1 MDIDFLLLQR
11 MKRGDENAFNVFVRK
26 YYKEILNYCNYHC
39 PDTSTA
45 EDLTQET
52 FLRFFEKLS
61 DYRYMGK
68 TKNYLYTMI
77 GVLFIVLMIPEFW
90 KNKSCDCMQIEATCL
105 YSLRQIYAARIF
117 LFGIVDLFMISL
129 FCITLRGSVNLAL
142 SEIVIQFLFPAV
154 VTACICFGTLCSNS
168 RVNEGTSIILCLL
181 WSGIWWFIIN
191 NETIYVLITL
201 PVWYA
206 LFGTAVVFL
215 IGAIYKTIFDCNK
228 FWEVDLSGTTI
239 S

>member
-68 TKNYLYTMI
+68 TKNYLYTI
-77 GVLFIVLMIPEFW
+77 AGNLCRDSYKKIRESLHPPETDELLNRLTI
-90 KNKSCDCMQIEATCL
+90 KAALDRLPAE
-105 YSLRQIYAARIF
+105 LRE
-117 LFGIVDLFMISL
+117 V
-129 FCITLRGSVNLAL
+129 
-142 SEIVIQFLFPAV
+142 
-154 VTACICFGTLCSNS
+154 
-168 RVNEGTSIILCLL
+168 IILYYFQELKLTEISSTLQIGLPLVKYRVKQAKTHLERLL
-181 WSGIWWFIIN
+181 R
-191 NETIYVLITL
+191 E
-201 PVWYA
+201 
-206 LFGTAVVFL
+206 
-215 IGAIYKTIFDCNK
+215 
-228 FWEVDLSGTTI
+228 E
-239 S
+239 